1 MIYEMCIYIYLINIF
16 KIYFAA
22 PGPVDNVQAQSSF
35 DIINVTF
42 SPPIEPNGVIRRYQV
57 EYTFKKHDQCVDEN
71 EKTNESMSV
80 TKEASDLLS
89 DGQLTIELTENIYPY
104 WDYVIRV
111 RAATV
116 PGYGNWSSEYRT
128 RTMSTSKVQA

>member
-1 MIYEMCIYIYLINIF
+1 MF
-16 KIYFAA
+16 H
-22 PGPVDNVQAQSSF
+22 
-35 DIINVTF
+35 
-42 SPPIEPNGVIRRYQV
+42 PPTQPNGVIKRYQV
-57 EYTFKKHDQCVDEN
+57 EYTFKKHQCVDEN
-71 EKTNESMSV
+71 GNTNESMYV

-116 PGYGNWSSEYRT
+116 PVYGNWSNEYWIRT
-128 RTMSTSKVQA
+128 KSTSE